1 MMRLSSGVAT
11 LAAVAGLGGAMTTS
25 PVAAQSLDGVY
36 SGQLSCEVL
45 AGQTRRQLATDI
57 RITIAGTGVS
67 YEREILNPDGGGS
80 TGIKERGT
88 GTVSA
93 NNLSMAAA
101 GRGNSWSY
109 EASYNGTITGGTI
122 AMRGV
127 QKWHV
132 NRGNQDR
139 QCVINARRQ

>member
-1 MMRLSSGVAT
+1 VRAAAAF
-11 LAAVAGLGGAMTTS
+11 LALVIAAPA
-25 PVAAQSLDGVY
+25 AAQGLDGTYV
-36 SGQLSCEVL
+36 GTLSCEIL

-57 RITIAGTGVS
+57 RITIAGTNVS
-67 YEREILNPDGGGS
+67 YEREILNPDGGGT

-88 GTVSA
+88 GEVKGGS
-93 NNLSMAAA
+93 LSMAAA

-109 EASYNGTITGGTI
+109 EASYTGTITGGTI
-122 AMRGV
+122 AMRGL

-139 QCVINARRQ
+139 QCTINAWRR

>member
-1 MMRLSSGVAT
+1 MRRAAGMVALI
-11 LAAVAGLGGAMTTS
+11 LAAPASAQGVDGTYAGT
-25 PVAAQSLDGVY
+25 
-36 SGQLSCEVL
+36 LSCEIL

-57 RITIAGTGVS
+57 RITITGTNVS

-88 GTVSA
+88 GSVTGT
-93 NNLSMAAA
+93 NLSMAAA

-139 QCVINARRQ
+139 PCTINARRR

>member
-1 MMRLSSGVAT
+1 M
-11 LAAVAGLGGAMTTS
+11 
-25 PVAAQSLDGVY
+25 
-36 SGQLSCEVL
+36 
-45 AGQTRRQLATDI
+45 
-57 RITIAGTGVS
+57 S

-80 TGIKERGT
+80 TGIKERGS
-88 GTVSA
+88 GSVNA
-93 NNLSMAAA
+93 NTLSMAAA

-109 EASYNGTITGGTI
+109 EASYSGTI

-139 QCVINARRQ
+139 QCAINARRR

>member
-1 MMRLSSGVAT
+1 MIRRAYPALALAVCAVSSPADAQGV
-11 LAAVAGLGGAMTTS
+11 
-25 PVAAQSLDGVY
+25 DGVY
-36 SGQLSCEVL
+36 AGTLSCEML

-57 RITIAGTGVS
+57 RITIAGTSVS
-67 YEREILNPDGGGS
+67 YEREILNPDGGGT

-88 GTVSA
+88 GEVRGSG
-93 NNLSMAAA
+93 LSMAAA

-109 EASYNGTITGGTI
+109 EATYSGTIAGGTI
-122 AMRGV
+122 AMRGI

-139 QCVINARRQ
+139 PCTINARRR

>member
-1 MMRLSSGVAT
+1 MRRAAGLLALI
-11 LAAVAGLGGAMTTS
+11 LAAPASAQGVDGTYAGT
-25 PVAAQSLDGVY
+25 
-36 SGQLSCEVL
+36 LSCEIL

-57 RITIAGTGVS
+57 RITITGTNVS

-88 GTVSA
+88 GSVTGT
-93 NNLSMAAA
+93 NLSMAAA

-139 QCVINARRQ
+139 PCTINARRR

>member
-1 MMRLSSGVAT
+1 MRRAAALLALILAT
-11 LAAVAGLGGAMTTS
+11 PAS
-25 PVAAQSLDGVY
+25 AQGLDGLY
-36 SGQLSCEVL
+36 TGKLSCEII
-45 AGQTRRQLATDI
+45 AGQTRRPLSTDI
-57 RITIAGTGVS
+57 RITIAGTSVR

-88 GTVSA
+88 GSVNGNT
-93 NNLSMAAA
+93 LSMTAA

-109 EASYNGTITGGTI
+109 EASYNGTIAGGAI

-132 NRGNQDR
+132 NRGNQNR
-139 QCVINARRQ
+139 PCVIDARRR

>member
-1 MMRLSSGVAT
+1 LVLV
-11 LAAVAGLGGAMTTS
+11 LASPAG
-25 PVAAQSLDGVY
+25 AQGLDGLYV
-36 SGQLSCEVL
+36 GKLSCEML
-45 AGQTRRQLATDI
+45 AGQTRTPLATDI
-57 RITIAGTGVS
+57 RITIAGTNVS
-67 YEREILNPDGGGS
+67 YEREIHSPEGGT

-88 GTVSA
+88 GTVSGA
-93 NNLSMAAA
+93 SLSMAAA

-109 EASYNGTITGGTI
+109 QASYSGTIAGGTI

-139 QCVINARRQ
+139 QCTINARRR

>member
-1 MMRLSSGVAT
+1 MTRAGALLALVLAT
-11 LAAVAGLGGAMTTS
+11 PAS
-25 PVAAQSLDGVY
+25 AQGLDGLY
-36 SGQLSCEVL
+36 LGKLSCEII
-45 AGQTRRQLATDI
+45 AGQTRRSLSTDI
-57 RITIAGTGVS
+57 RITITGTTVS

-80 TGIKERGT
+80 TGIKERGS
-88 GTVSA
+88 GSVNA
-93 NNLSMAAA
+93 NTLSMAAA

-109 EASYNGTITGGTI
+109 EASYSGTI

-139 QCVINARRQ
+139 QCAINARRR

>member
-1 MMRLSSGVAT
+1 VRRAAGVLALILAT
-11 LAAVAGLGGAMTTS
+11 PASAQGVDGAYGGT
-25 PVAAQSLDGVY
+25 
-36 SGQLSCEVL
+36 LSCEIL

-57 RITIAGTGVS
+57 RITIAGTNVS

-88 GTVSA
+88 GSVSGT
-93 NNLSMAAA
+93 NISMAAA

-139 QCVINARRQ
+139 SCTINARRR

>member
-1 MMRLSSGVAT
+1 VRRAAGV
-11 LAAVAGLGGAMTTS
+11 LALLVALPAN
-25 PVAAQSLDGVY
+25 AQGLDGTY
-36 SGQLSCEVL
+36 LGQLSCEIL

-57 RITIAGTGVS
+57 RIVIAGTNVS

-88 GTVSA
+88 GTVKPP
-93 NNLSMAAA
+93 NLSMAAA

-109 EASYNGTITGGTI
+109 EASYSGTVTGGTI

-139 QCVINARRQ
+139 QCTINARLR